1 MEEGLKKEKFLIY
14 NTKTDKDVGHVLRIS
29 GVSDEFGEISMY
41 SKYTTPS
48 KFLKDQSKRIP
59 VTDSLY
65 KIILQDEELKVKSG
79 ALYLYDLKAKYTIRS
94 KKRTLVEENVY
105 LKEIVKKLKQKS
117 DEDDQLIESL
127 NKIIYTESL

>member
-1 MEEGLKKEKFLIY
+1 MEEGIKKEKFLIY

-65 KIILQDEELKVKSG
+65 KIILTKLFFKMKNLKSN
-79 ALYLYDLKAKYTIRS
+79 LEHCICM
-94 KKRTLVEENVY
+94 
-105 LKEIVKKLKQKS
+105 I
-117 DEDDQLIESL
+117 
-127 NKIIYTESL
+127 